1 MISTTMTSPISSSYL
16 SSYSSSYP
24 SSFGSISIDPEDI
37 PQLLFSDLIFSN
49 PDAFKLARSYQILS
63 ALSVITEDQEF
74 LREWINIYHDLFDIL
89 SIVDAGGKLR
99 NFAYFAEYIERIIRN
114 HQRKLEQLEQLEQSK
129 SSLTLNESDKYFMD
143 TNLTETAA
151 KIWI

>member
-1 MISTTMTSPISSSYL
+1 MISPTMTSSISSPYL
-16 SSYSSSYP
+16 SSSEY
-24 SSFGSISIDPEDI
+24 ISIDPEDI

-99 NFAYFAEYIERIIRN
+99 NFTYFAEYIERIIRN
-114 HQRKLEQLEQLEQSK
+114 HQRKLEHLEQLKQSK
-129 SSLTLNESDKYFMD
+129 SSLASNELDKYFMD
-143 TNLTETAA
+143 TSLTETAA
-151 KIWI
+151 NIWI